1 MEPADVP
8 LITRGSSPFKCK
20 ASMMKPGYSHW
31 HVTKAPVIHCGER
44 TTVRGFRMIQMFCF
58 LVPFNV
64 QRTCRHHSQPP
75 KLALTTPKWY
85 MPTSGNYNSASHPRN
100 MFNST
105 DLNSSRLR
113 SHNILASMLESQLY
127 YPGIGLKCET
137 IHIQVP
143 LTSWHYYRC
152 SQCIVNGSQK
162 LQTHSDVKPREWLMH
177 PQTGGEHCDQ
187 SHVLSWDPNSHKG
200 RNQWSYQI
208 VKAAKTAKKQ
218 TAFRKTNYFNHKWI
232 TRCKGFRESYRATSF

>member
-1 MEPADVP
+1 MYKEHAGTIRNPQSWPWLHQSGTCQPQATIIP
-8 LITRGSSPFKCK
+8 Q
-20 ASMMKPGYSHW
+20 
-31 HVTKAPVIHCGER
+31 VIQEICS
-44 TTVRGFRMIQMFCF
+44 TQI
-58 LVPFNV
+58 
-64 QRTCRHHSQPP
+64 
-75 KLALTTPKWY
+75 
-85 MPTSGNYNSASHPRN
+85 
-100 MFNST
+100 NST

-113 SHNILASMLESQLY
+113 SHNILASILESQLY
-127 YPGIGLKCET
+127 YPGIGLKCGT
-137 IHIQVP
+137 IHIHVP